1 MSASLAD
8 IADKVAAGG
17 RLTAAEAD
25 VVIATPDLP
34 ALAALADE
42 ARRRRHGDTV
52 TFVRVVEIGMDGHQP
67 VPREV
72 PLAAG
77 ELRIVGKP
85 PSIDAARAFVRSVI
99 GISSGTPVTGFS
111 LHELE
116 DVCAAERTPLEDA
129 LARLHDAGLDLV
141 AEAQVDH
148 LRDPARAFSAA
159 GHAGLNVARLTI
171 SRVANVERSALV
183 RRVAGWQ
190 ATAGVV
196 RAFAPLPRAVDGLQP
211 STGYDDVKQV
221 ALARLLVDN
230 IESIQVDWPLYGPK
244 LAQVALIFGADDVDA
259 VSPVDTPDRGVRR
272 APLAEIRRNIEAASF
287 IPLERNGR
295 FETVG

>member
-1 MSASLAD
+1 MSASLTG
-8 IADKVAAGG
+8 IADKVAAGE
-17 RLTAAEAD
+17 RLTAAQVDA
-25 VVIATPDLP
+25 VIATPDLP
-34 ALAALADE
+34 ALGTLADE
-42 ARRRRHGDTV
+42 ARRRRHGETV
-52 TFVRVVEIGMDGHQP
+52 TFVRVAEIGMDGHP
-67 VPREV
+67 SVLREV
-72 PLAAG
+72 PPAAG

-85 PSIDAARAFVRSVI
+85 PSIETARAFVRSVI
-99 GISSGTPVTGFS
+99 GISGGTPVTGFS

-116 DVCAAERTPLEDA
+116 DVCAAERIPLEDA
-129 LARLHDAGLDLV
+129 LARLREAGLDLV

-159 GHAGLNVARLTI
+159 GRAGLNVARLTI
-171 SRVANVERSALV
+171 SHVADAEWSALV

-196 RAFAPLPRAVDGLQP
+196 RAFAPLPRAADRLQP

-221 ALARLLVDN
+221 ALSRLLVDN
-230 IESIQVDWPLYGPK
+230 IESIQVDWTLYGPK
-244 LAQVALIFGADDVDA
+244 LAQVALIFGADDMDA
-259 VSPVDTPDRGVRR
+259 VSPVDTPDRGLRR
-272 APLAEIRRNIEAASF
+272 APLAEIRRNIETASF

>member
-1 MSASLAD
+1 MSASLTD
-8 IADKVAAGG
+8 IADNVAAGE
-17 RLTAAEAD
+17 RLTAAQVDA
-25 VVIATPDLP
+25 VIATPNLP
-34 ALAALADE
+34 ALGTLADE
-42 ARRRRHGDTV
+42 ARRRRHGETV
-52 TFVRVVEIGMDGHQP
+52 TFVRVAEIGMDGHPP

-72 PLAAG
+72 PPAAG

-85 PSIDAARAFVRSVI
+85 PSIDTARDFVRSVT
-99 GISSGTPVTGFS
+99 GISGGTPVTGFS

-116 DVCAAERTPLEDA
+116 DVCTAERTPLEDA

-159 GHAGLNVARLTI
+159 GRAGLSVARLTI
-171 SRVANVERSALV
+171 SHVADAERSALV

-196 RAFAPLPRAVDGLQP
+196 RAFAPLPRAVDRLQP

-230 IESIQVDWPLYGPK
+230 IESIQVDWTLYGPK

-259 VSPVDTPDRGVRR
+259 VSPVDTPDRGLRR
-272 APLAEIRRNIEAASF
+272 APLAEIRRNIETVSF